1 MTENQRR
8 IRELLEEG
16 VPAARI
22 SDKLG
27 ISNRTVYSYIRKH
40 RLPRNA
46 VPKPGGEKETLIL
59 RAVGLGYTN
68 EEIGEL
74 YSMTPGLV
82 QSVVQAAKEREATS

>member
-22 SDKLG
+22 AERLG
-27 ISNRTVYSYIRKH
+27 VSNRTVYSYVRKH

-46 VPKPGGEKETLIL
+46 IPKPGGARETQIL
-59 RAVGLGYTN
+59 RAVGLGYSY
-68 EEIGEL
+68 EEIGEI
-74 YSMTPGLV
+74 YSMVPLLV
-82 QSVVQAAKEREATS
+82 ERVVTDARGRY